1 MGTLLLPLMV
11 RADVIFS
18 ATDATWK
25 LFKGLSEASSP
36 DPAAWRQPAFDDT
49 SWAVAPAPFY
59 YTSTPTEPPFY
70 NGGPVTGTVL
80 GDMMNVYTCIFLR
93 KTFVVINAAASGTV
107 MVQV

>member
-36 DPAAWRQPAFDDT
+36 DPAAWRQAAFDDT

-70 NGGPVTGTVL
+70 NGGPSTGDVVRR
-80 GDMMNVYTCIFLR
+80 MMKGFTCHFFVQ
-93 KTFVVINAAASGTV
+93 TFVVTKAWATRTG
-107 MVQV
+107 